1 MTPPATP
8 GGRAGARASPA
19 DILHG
24 FIESGYQI
32 LAINTV
38 NLRYNK
44 KKIKR
49 HARAMQLKK
58 TQDYRPKCESTA
70 DHGEGASASKAKERA
85 NAAKRLVRI
94 GRR

>member
-49 HARAMQLKK
+49 HARAMQLKR
-58 TQDYRPKCESTA
+58 TQDRRPGGDSAAEN
-70 DHGEGASASKAKERA
+70 GEGASASKAKERV
-85 NAAKRLVRI
+85 NAAMRLMRI
-94 GRR
+94 GRK